1 MTMKKLL
8 LKSLSLLLILTLT
21 ACAKYPDTAADGTA
35 WDKDWEMLGTVL
47 GVETPKN
54 NFTLLENDSVLTGD
68 DAYFATWVTGELTAW
83 VNEDGKDTDLYPAQI
98 YLLLY
103 GFGDEAAAEEAM
115 ADFISR
121 EEASYTVRERVSDTY
136 NGQEYTILLYDCGS
150 ETNPYSRGASAF
162 AIYKNYVV
170 SAELT
175 CTESYQGDEHAQLA
189 DFLNGCHY
197 ADT

>member
-1 MTMKKLL
+1 
-8 LKSLSLLLILTLT
+8 
-21 ACAKYPDTAADGTA
+21 
-35 WDKDWEMLGTVL
+35 MLGTVL

-68 DAYFATWVTGELTAW
+68 DTYFATLVTSEPTAW

-121 EEASYTVRERVSDTY
+121 EEASYTVRERVSETY
-136 NGQEYTILLYDCGS
+136 NGQELYT
-150 ETNPYSRGASAF
+150 TQVMN
-162 AIYKNYVV
+162 K
-170 SAELT
+170 
-175 CTESYQGDEHAQLA
+175 
-189 DFLNGCHY
+189 
-197 ADT
+197 